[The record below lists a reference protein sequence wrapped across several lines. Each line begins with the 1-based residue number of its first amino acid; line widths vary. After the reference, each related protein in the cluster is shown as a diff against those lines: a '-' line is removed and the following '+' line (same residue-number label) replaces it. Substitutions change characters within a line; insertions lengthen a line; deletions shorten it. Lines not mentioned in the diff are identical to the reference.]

1 MGKIDLSYLE
11 NMSGGDNTMIVEM
24 IELFLQE
31 TPQHLNNL
39 KEADQNALWN
49 KVASEAHKIKP
60 IMLYVGLSDLNLVCK
75 KIEDNAK
82 GDQDSELSKELIKQL
97 ESGYNDVA
105 GDLETKIEE
114 LR

>member
-11 NMSGGDNTMIVEM
+11 NMSGGDNAMIVEM

-31 TPQHLNNL
+31 TPLHLDNL
-39 KEADQNALWN
+39 KEADQNSQWN

-60 IMLYVGLSDLNLVCK
+60 IMLYVGLSELNLVCK

-82 GDQDSELSKELIKQL
+82 GDQDPELSNELIKQL
-97 ESGYNDVA
+97 EAGYKDVS

>member
-1 MGKIDLSYLE
+1 
-11 NMSGGDNTMIVEM
+11 MIVEM

-31 TPQHLNNL
+31 TPQHLANL
-39 KEADQNALWN
+39 KQADEDGQWN

-82 GDQDSELSKELIKQL
+82 GDHNSELSKELINQL
-97 ESGYNDVA
+97 EGGYKDIS
-105 GDLETKIEE
+105 GDLEKKIDE